1 MTSDRTYRRQDWA
14 VADSSSTRYSA
25 FSSGNGHPNQQLRCG
40 SARFEQQAA
49 ATTRVRKQARKLDPD
64 VYPMCPA
71 VDFVIMEWVQNAYRP
86 QKYGIC
92 SVVPPTGFEP
102 ALPPPEGGA
111 LSPELRGRAYR
122 WAVWQALLTRVS

>member
-64 VYPMCPA
+64 VYPMCTRRRFRDHGVGP
-71 VDFVIMEWVQNAYRP
+71 ETP
-86 QKYGIC
+86 TGHKIC

-102 ALPPPEGGA
+102 ALPPPEGESA
-111 LSPELRGRAYR
+111 LR
-122 WAVWQALLTRVS
+122 WPLWDDHDKCL